1 MTPAFE
7 AAVKALK
14 RLPGLGHRSAERLA
28 LHLFVEQPDSLADL
42 LKLLGDSAKQIK
54 ICQYTGNV
62 CEGESCSIYADHDR
76 DNHVVCIVERVP
88 DLVAMERAGVF
99 RGTYHVLHG
108 KLSPIHGVRPEDLNL
123 KSLEERLVRDDV
135 NEIILALSNDI
146 EGEATCHYIQDRMLA
161 ESKIQVSRIGFGLP
175 SGSGINYADPATLKS
190 AIEGRREF

>member
-28 LHLFVEQPDSLADL
+28 LHLFVEQPESLADL

-76 DNHVVCIVERVP
+76 DKHVVCIVERVP

-99 RGTYHVLHG
+99 RIRAPGAAARIARLRHRQG
-108 KLSPIHGVRPEDLNL
+108 KPG
-123 KSLEERLVRDDV
+123 
-135 NEIILALSNDI
+135 
-146 EGEATCHYIQDRMLA
+146 
-161 ESKIQVSRIGFGLP
+161 
-175 SGSGINYADPATLKS
+175 GSGGVGCGKPGGRDRHSRPPAPRLQ
-190 AIEGRREF
+190 ARAPHLHARRASTAPPLDLTI